1 LKENSSFKIFVQEKL
16 GAKKVYAKDSE
27 IENLEVNILIQ
38 NFKKKTKR
46 RKKFRTKINT
56 GKLEKKRRW
65 KSEARNRSTYGAWHC
80 GPSLG
85 P

>member
-46 RKKFRTKINT
+46 RKSL
-56 GKLEKKRRW
+56 GQKLTQESWKKEKVEKW
-65 KSEARNRSTYGAWHC
+65 SKEPQYLWCVAPWPT
-80 GPSLG
+80 SLG

>member
-1 LKENSSFKIFVQEKL
+1 LKENSSFKFFVQEKL

-46 RKKFRTKINT
+46 RKCL
-56 GKLEKKRRW
+56 GQKLTHESWKKEKVEKW
-65 KSEARNRSTYGAWHC
+65 SKEPQYLW
-80 GPSLG
+80 
-85 P
+85 

>member
-1 LKENSSFKIFVQEKL
+1 M
-16 GAKKVYAKDSE
+16 YAKDSE

-56 GKLEKKRRW
+56 GKLGKKKVKKW
-65 KSEARNRSTYGAWHC
+65 SKEPQYLWCVAPWPT
-80 GPSLG
+80 SLG

>member
-1 LKENSSFKIFVQEKL
+1 MKDNSSFKIFVQEKL
-16 GAKKVYAKDSE
+16 GTKKIYAKDFE

-56 GKLEKKRRW
+56 GKLEKKRW
-65 KSEARNRSTYGAWHC
+65 KSGARNRSTCGAWHR
-80 GPSLG
+80 GPLA
-85 P
+85 

>member
-1 LKENSSFKIFVQEKL
+1 MKENSSFKIFVQEKL

-38 NFKKKTKR
+38 NFQKKTKR

-56 GKLEKKRRW
+56 GKLEKKRW
-65 KSEARNRSTYGAWHC
+65 KSGARNRSTCGACHRD
-80 GPSLG
+80 PLA
-85 P
+85 

>member
-1 LKENSSFKIFVQEKL
+1 MKENSSFIIFVQEKL
-16 GAKKVYAKDSE
+16 GAKKVYAKDYE

-56 GKLEKKRRW
+56 EKLEKREGRKVEQGTAVPVVRGTV
-65 KSEARNRSTYGAWHC
+65 AH
-80 GPSLG
+80 
-85 P
+85 

>member
-1 LKENSSFKIFVQEKL
+1 M
-16 GAKKVYAKDSE
+16 YAKDSE

-56 GKLEKKRRW
+56 GKLEKREGGKVEQGTAVPVVRGTV
-65 KSEARNRSTYGAWHC
+65 AH
-80 GPSLG
+80 
-85 P
+85 